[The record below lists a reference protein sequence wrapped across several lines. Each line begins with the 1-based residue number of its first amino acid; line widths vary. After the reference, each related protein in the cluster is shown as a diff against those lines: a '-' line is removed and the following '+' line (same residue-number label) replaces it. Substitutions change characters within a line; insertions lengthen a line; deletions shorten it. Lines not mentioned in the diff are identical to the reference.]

1 MAKAKTKTAG
11 AYKADEEN
19 TFFDVGLMSGVLA
32 GKGYAETFGP
42 VVEGELTQVGIMTL
56 PAGNIGNPHRHLNE
70 QWIYLIE
77 GEVEFTVDG
86 VTKVC
91 GPNQLV
97 YIPSNAIHGTK
108 VLDKPVRF
116 FTVKDLRAGFVGTA
130 VAAE

>member
-1 MAKAKTKTAG
+1 MARTKTEG
-11 AYKADEEN
+11 AYKADETH
-19 TFFDVGLMSGVLA
+19 TFFDVKAMSGVHA

-42 VVEGELTQVGIMTL
+42 VVEGELTQVGIMSL
-56 PAGNIGNPHRHLNE
+56 PAGSIGAPHRHPNE

-77 GEVEFTVDG
+77 GEVEFTVGG
-86 VTKVC
+86 VTKVA

-97 YIPSNAIHGTK
+97 YIPSNVIHGTK

-116 FTVKDLRAGFVGTA
+116 FTVKDLRAGIVGTA